1 MDSPDQPLKHTFS
14 LHLPGLLKVLA
25 EHLYSNRNVGVR
37 ELIQNAMDSCTRR
50 QIQEQD
56 GRYQPRVEL
65 DVDSEAGTLSIFDNG
80 SGLNRDEIHQF
91 LSTIGR
97 GYTRV
102 LREDLAFSAP
112 EDADQLIGQF
122 GLGFLSAFLLA
133 SRVEVV
139 TRSTDG
145 SGALRWSSAGDEN
158 YEVEDAQ
165 RESPGTTVVLH
176 LKIQAN
182 YLLDQNV
189 TSKIITKFADFL
201 PTPIYWS
208 GETTPLNRTQ
218 PPWLDQN
225 PGHEIKMY
233 INDRFGDQSS
243 DPLLIVPLENWPV
256 PAGKEQITVP
266 ITGFLFIP
274 SNTVASIK
282 EFGDLA
288 VYIRRMFICDNERK
302 LLPPWAKFVRGV
314 IECPMLQPTA
324 SREDLHQDESFEFVR
339 KAIEQQLL
347 HALADVAKTDTAL
360 WHQILLAH
368 SDIIMGWVVKEPSFF
383 EAVADELTVRTS
395 RGRLTMSEYLQQS
408 SNRIYLVSKQFGS
421 MQAQLLAEGRDVPVI
436 DATWFAVKPFLE
448 QYAQRSSPPL
458 EIIEFDSDVQ
468 DLLSPTSDVRYQVFV
483 DEMQRRSIHSQVS
496 KFDPPAV
503 PALMVYPNNAKFLR
517 DTRDALEQNEL
528 PDALAGLIGG
538 YLDSRSSET
547 ENANGTLH
555 FNANSPLV
563 QDLIQLN
570 PNSEAFRSGCTL
582 LYQLARL
589 LEGEMLNA
597 QQAVGAFQD
606 ASRAIQLLLGMQ
618 NEKQE
623 REDS

>member
-233 INDRFGDQSS
+233 INDRFGDQSG

-266 ITGFLFIP
+266 ITAFCSSLQIQLRRSKSLEILRSTSGGCLFVTT
-274 SNTVASIK
+274 SESCYRRGQNLFVASSSARCCSRLLLEK
-282 EFGDLA
+282 TC
-288 VYIRRMFICDNERK
+288 IRTRVLSLCGK
-302 LLPPWAKFVRGV
+302 
-314 IECPMLQPTA
+314 
-324 SREDLHQDESFEFVR
+324 
-339 KAIEQQLL
+339 
-347 HALADVAKTDTAL
+347 
-360 WHQILLAH
+360 
-368 SDIIMGWVVKEPSFF
+368 
-383 EAVADELTVRTS
+383 
-395 RGRLTMSEYLQQS
+395 QS
-408 SNRIYLVSKQFGS
+408 SSSCFERLPMWPKPTRLYGTKSYLRTRI
-421 MQAQLLAEGRDVPVI
+421 
-436 DATWFAVKPFLE
+436 
-448 QYAQRSSPPL
+448 SSW
-458 EIIEFDSDVQ
+458 
-468 DLLSPTSDVRYQVFV
+468 
-483 DEMQRRSIHSQVS
+483 
-496 KFDPPAV
+496 
-503 PALMVYPNNAKFLR
+503 
-517 DTRDALEQNEL
+517 
-528 PDALAGLIGG
+528 
-538 YLDSRSSET
+538 
-547 ENANGTLH
+547 
-555 FNANSPLV
+555 
-563 QDLIQLN
+563 
-570 PNSEAFRSGCTL
+570 
-582 LYQLARL
+582 
-589 LEGEMLNA
+589 
-597 QQAVGAFQD
+597 VGW
-606 ASRAIQLLLGMQ
+606 
-618 NEKQE
+618 
-623 REDS
+623 